1 MDIKMFGFKK
11 KNNQNINNQDGN
23 YKINKNIQFVINVF
37 NDLIDNQFKCRRKD
51 LVDNGAIFYFN
62 SQNGTKFDWEKN
74 DHIST
79 LATIYPNG
87 TEAVKVLIYKDGLM
101 QVYYYKK
108 GSKQPDAT
116 LNSQVSIETA
126 KTIAILLFSISDRKG
141 LFDKRLEKLD
151 ISYEITEDDINKFED
166 EDFIAD

>member
-1 MDIKMFGFKK
+1 
-11 KNNQNINNQDGN
+11 
-23 YKINKNIQFVINVF
+23 
-37 NDLIDNQFKCRRKD
+37 
-51 LVDNGAIFYFN
+51 
-62 SQNGTKFDWEKN
+62 
-74 DHIST
+74 
-79 LATIYPNG
+79 
-87 TEAVKVLIYKDGLM
+87 M